1 MIGYVYE
8 LINDKITWYD
18 SNLIDWDND
27 VILVAMI
34 FGEDIDVIT
43 ECFENSEF
51 DYDWYCLMFR
61 LHEEVYLDPD
71 LEKIDAWQYK
81 KMIDN
86 IKTGI

>member
-34 FGEDIDVIT
+34 FGEDI
-43 ECFENSEF
+43 E
-51 DYDWYCLMFR
+51 MF
-61 LHEEVYLDPD
+61 
-71 LEKIDAWQYK
+71 
-81 KMIDN
+81 
-86 IKTGI
+86 